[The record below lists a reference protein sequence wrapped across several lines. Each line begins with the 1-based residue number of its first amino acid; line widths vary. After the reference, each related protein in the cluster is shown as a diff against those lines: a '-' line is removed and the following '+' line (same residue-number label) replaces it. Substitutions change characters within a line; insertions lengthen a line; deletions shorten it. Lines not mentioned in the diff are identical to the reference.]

1 MNIQFSCNRSYT
13 HGGPEER
20 STKEAMLI
28 FLAFSDAK
36 VEKLECY
43 ESKLSVM
50 WYNFAFL
57 SHDHQ

>member
-1 MNIQFSCNRSYT
+1 MNIEFSCNRSYT

-36 VEKLECY
+36 VEKIRML
-43 ESKLSVM
+43 
-50 WYNFAFL
+50 
-57 SHDHQ
+57 